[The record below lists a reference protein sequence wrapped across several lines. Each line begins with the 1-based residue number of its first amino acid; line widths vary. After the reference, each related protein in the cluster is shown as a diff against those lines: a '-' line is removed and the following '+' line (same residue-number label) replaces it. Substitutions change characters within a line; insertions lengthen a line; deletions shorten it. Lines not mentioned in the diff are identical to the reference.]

1 MFVSKASSY
10 AASPIREDDSIADE
24 LKKGGKEVI
33 KLNSGD
39 PPRYFKTYRYV
50 IDAYIE
56 ALKANKTFYS
66 DSRGIIELREAISAR
81 HKRAY
86 GLDVSPERILVTQ
99 GVSEAL
105 YLINT
110 ALIGKGRKAVLF
122 APYYP
127 PYMPYLR
134 VAGGS
139 AIIADCNEDENW
151 EIDIDGLEKKIKES
165 KNIKYMLITNPNNPT
180 GAILPRKTLERL
192 AALANDYGIFPI
204 SDEIYDELV
213 FEGKITSFSEV
224 AKGMPYMILNGA
236 SKTFDATGFR
246 LGYALIPN
254 DDKKSGE
261 LYAKMLDLARM
272 RMSVN
277 TPAQY
282 AYAEGIS
289 NINEHGKAVSELRN
303 GIKERVLYVAAE
315 VNKNGYMH
323 AITPMSAFYVFP
335 KLDMEKLDF
344 KDDKEFSRKL
354 LLEKYIQITRGS
366 GFGKEGHIRIVS
378 LADKAILS
386 DALDRMADFCEKHK
400 R

>member
-1 MFVSKASSY
+1 MFVSKASTY

-24 LKKGGKEVI
+24 LKKEGKEVI

-39 PPRYFKTYRYV
+39 PPKYFKTYSYV

-66 DSRGIIELREAISAR
+66 DSRGIKELREAISAR
-81 HKRAY
+81 HKRVY
-86 GLDVSPERILVTQ
+86 GLDVSPERVLVTQ

-105 YLINT
+105 YFINT
-110 ALIGKGRKAVLF
+110 VLIGRGRKAVLF

-127 PYMPYLR
+127 SYMPYLR
-134 VAGGS
+134 VAGGN
-139 AIIADCNEDENW
+139 AVIADCNEDENW
-151 EIDIDGLEKKIKES
+151 EIDIDELEKRIKEN
-165 KNIKYMLITNPNNPT
+165 KNIRYMLITNPNNPT

-192 AALANDYGIFPI
+192 ATLANDYGIFPI

-246 LGYALIPN
+246 LGYALVPN
-254 DDKKSGE
+254 DDKKSEE

-272 RMSVN
+272 RLSVN

-282 AYAEGIS
+282 AYAEGIN
-289 NINEHGKAVSELRN
+289 NINEHDKEVSMFRN
-303 GIKERVLYVAAE
+303 EIKERVLYVAE
-315 VNKNGYMH
+315 DVNKNGYMH
-323 AITPMSAFYVFP
+323 AVTPMSAFYVFP

-344 KDDKEFSRKL
+344 KDDREFTKRL
-354 LLEKYIQITRGS
+354 LTEKYVQVTRGS

-378 LADKAILS
+378 LADKGILS
-386 DALDRMADFCEKHK
+386 DALNRIADFCERHK
-400 R
+400 K